1 MQRRIRFS
9 RSSSSQIT
17 RKPRSFFLFS
27 IPCRG
32 SLAPPVS
39 SFFTLETTPKV
50 QDKEVGNRKKS
61 KCYTRDYAKVG
72 TFFLVFPSEEKESER
87 EIQTGRSKPKASRYE
102 ETRGEEIHP
111 QYHLTSHTTTQQ
123 ARKNTNKKKKK
134 KKKTKSTKPLAKI
147 SKTSTQNSVENFF
160 RNTKLVSFNLSIL
173 RANLCSSYNTILTR
187 IRRKFQCR
195 LGGAE
200 LVGSARGKKER
211 ERKTREIYFLVRGNQ
226 K

>member
-32 SLAPPVS
+32 SLAPPIS
-39 SFFTLETTPKV
+39 SFFTLDTTPKI
-50 QDKEVGNRKKS
+50 QDKAIGKKS
-61 KCYTRDYAKVG
+61 KCYTRDNAKLAP
-72 TFFLVFPSEEKESER
+72 FFWFSQVKRKRER

-102 ETRGEEIHP
+102 ETRGEEIHL

-134 KKKTKSTKPLAKI
+134 TKSTKPLAKI
-147 SKTSTQNSVENFF
+147 SKTSTKNAVENFF
-160 RNTKLVSFNLSIL
+160 RKTKLVSFNLSIL
-173 RANLCSSYNTILTR
+173 RANLCSTYNTIFSR

-195 LGGAE
+195 LGAAE
-200 LVGSARGKKER
+200 LVGSARGKR
-211 ERKTREIYFLVRGNQ
+211 ER
-226 K
+226 